1 LQKNLEFKNKSK
13 IIPMGNKCIC
23 GKKADRRISIETGEV
38 FIECCSKCSDRIKAE
53 MLEVKENQIYR
64 QGKSR
69 RQYKTSLMIAMWTLL
84 SILAIG
90 VLFLIKSIWNY

>member
-1 LQKNLEFKNKSK
+1 
-13 IIPMGNKCIC
+13 MDNKCIC

-38 FIECCSKCSDRIKAE
+38 FIECCSKCSNRIKAE

-69 RQYKTSLMIAMWTLL
+69 RQYKTSLMIAMWALL

-90 VLFLIKSIWNY
+90 VLFLIKNI